1 MYITKIITL
10 INCIDIRLCKELNH
24 IPLKCNEKKSES
36 ARLYLEEK
44 MTQALVR
51 KCYRCSRMF
60 FKEEGCNK
68 MTCVC
73 GAQMCYI
80 CDKPVTD
87 YKHFQGQGA
96 ERSNL

>member
-1 MYITKIITL
+1 
-10 INCIDIRLCKELNH
+10 
-24 IPLKCNEKKSES
+24 
-36 ARLYLEEK
+36 
-44 MTQALVR
+44 
-51 KCYRCSRMF
+51 MF

-73 GAQMCYI
+73 GAKMCYI

-87 YKHFQGQGA
+87 YNHFQGQGA